1 MRSEKLSGQKKTC
14 KKKTKGYFS
23 LLLHAHLPYVRHPEY
38 KEFLEED
45 WLFEAITECYIS
57 LLDVFDGLV
66 HDGIKFKITMS
77 LTPTL
82 VSMLSDSFLRER
94 YIRHIDKLI
103 KLADKEVARTRWDHQ
118 LHGLALF
125 YYWKFVSTKKTFI
138 DVYDG
143 NIVAG
148 FKKFQDLGVLEIITS
163 GATHGFIPL
172 LDVNPSAARAQI
184 KIACEHYQKHFGR
197 RPKGI
202 WLPECGYKPGI
213 EEYLAECKISYFFT
227 DAHGVLHASKRP
239 KYGVFAPILTPAG
252 VACFGRDI
260 ESSKQVWSS
269 QEGYPGDHA
278 YREFYRDVGFD
289 LDYDYIKP
297 FLHEDGNRVNLGI
310 KYYKITG
317 KGDFKKPYNPTEAL
331 EKAATH
337 AGNFMFNR
345 EKQVDY
351 LHDFLGRKPIIVS
364 PYDAELFGHWWY
376 EGPQWINFLMRK
388 MHHDQE
394 TIEMITPSE
403 YLEKHK
409 LIQVSTP
416 SLSSWGHK
424 GYCEFWLG
432 GDNDW
437 VYRHLH
443 KSADRMQELANANP
457 EAEGVLRRALNQAA
471 RELLLAQSSDW
482 AFIMKTGTM
491 VDYAVRRTKSH
502 IARFTTLYNF
512 IKNNEVSEEWLE
524 DVENMDNIF
533 ESDGESLLVDVGITT
548 KQVRLRMEKISSD
561 IGNIKG
567 ILITHEHS
575 DHTKGLE
582 IISRLENI
590 PVHINKQTYEA
601 FVRKTKKQIPEDRL
615 FFFDIGE
622 QISIGNFSVQPFPIP
637 HDAEETVG
645 LVVRRGDIKIGIATD
660 LGHTTHLIRERLK
673 DSNIL
678 VLESNHNVSQLMS
691 GPYPWALK
699 QRIRGKNGHLSN
711 EDALA
716 LLCHLAHKDLQHVIF
731 SHVSDTNNNLDSI
744 NKAFE
749 RWVPKKRQTFSFNI
763 VAPNGM
769 GTPYTTS
776 F

>member
-1 MRSEKLSGQKKTC
+1 MSENVKLCHLASGSA
-14 KKKTKGYFS
+14 GNS
-23 LLLHAHLPYVRHPEY
+23 LL
-38 KEFLEED
+38 
-45 WLFEAITECYIS
+45 I
-57 LLDVFDGLV
+57 
-66 HDGIKFKITMS
+66 
-77 LTPTL
+77 
-82 VSMLSDSFLRER
+82 
-94 YIRHIDKLI
+94 
-103 KLADKEVARTRWDHQ
+103 
-118 LHGLALF
+118 
-125 YYWKFVSTKKTFI
+125 
-138 DVYDG
+138 
-143 NIVAG
+143 
-148 FKKFQDLGVLEIITS
+148 
-163 GATHGFIPL
+163 
-172 LDVNPSAARAQI
+172 
-184 KIACEHYQKHFGR
+184 
-197 RPKGI
+197 
-202 WLPECGYKPGI
+202 
-213 EEYLAECKISYFFT
+213 
-227 DAHGVLHASKRP
+227 
-239 KYGVFAPILTPAG
+239 
-252 VACFGRDI
+252 
-260 ESSKQVWSS
+260 
-269 QEGYPGDHA
+269 
-278 YREFYRDVGFD
+278 
-289 LDYDYIKP
+289 
-297 FLHEDGNRVNLGI
+297 
-310 KYYKITG
+310 
-317 KGDFKKPYNPTEAL
+317 
-331 EKAATH
+331 
-337 AGNFMFNR
+337 
-345 EKQVDY
+345 
-351 LHDFLGRKPIIVS
+351 
-364 PYDAELFGHWWY
+364 
-376 EGPQWINFLMRK
+376 
-388 MHHDQE
+388 
-394 TIEMITPSE
+394 
-403 YLEKHK
+403 
-409 LIQVSTP
+409 
-416 SLSSWGHK
+416 
-424 GYCEFWLG
+424 
-432 GDNDW
+432 
-437 VYRHLH
+437 
-443 KSADRMQELANANP
+443 
-457 EAEGVLRRALNQAA
+457 
-471 RELLLAQSSDW
+471 
-482 AFIMKTGTM
+482 
-491 VDYAVRRTKSH
+491 
-502 IARFTTLYNF
+502 
-512 IKNNEVSEEWLE
+512 
-524 DVENMDNIF
+524 